1 MVWSA
6 GDAVGV
12 GGAGVAPGDVVG
24 EGGVGGAG
32 GVGVAGDCMVD
43 GALRSLWWRGCCCG
57 WFRACALASPGRGLV
72 VCWLTGCG
80 GFGVLRWRRLL
91 VATLMVGCCRRWCA

>member
-6 GDAVGV
+6 GAAVRV
-12 GGAGVAPGDVVG
+12 GGAGVAPGGVVG
-24 EGGVGGAG
+24 EGGVGCAG

-43 GALRSLWWRGCCCG
+43 GG
-57 WFRACALASPGRGLV
+57 WFRARALASPGRGLV

-80 GFGVLRWRRLL
+80 GFGVLRWQRLL

>member
-1 MVWSA
+1 MVWAA

-12 GGAGVAPGDVVG
+12 GGAGDAPGGVVG

-32 GVGVAGDCMVD
+32 GVGAAGDCVVV
-43 GALRSLWWRGCCCG
+43 GALWLFWWRGCCCS
-57 WFRACALASPGRGLV
+57 WFWACALASPGRGLV

-80 GFGVLRWRRLL
+80 GFGSLRWRRLP
-91 VATLMVGCCRRWCA
+91 VAMLMLG

>member
-12 GGAGVAPGDVVG
+12 GGAGDAPGGVVG

-32 GVGVAGDCMVD
+32 CVGAARGLHGGWRPAVALVARVLLWMV
-43 GALRSLWWRGCCCG
+43 
-57 WFRACALASPGRGLV
+57 RACALASPGRGLV

-91 VATLMVGCCRRWCA
+91 VATLMVGCCRRWYA